1 LDAFINLTQERVN
14 GNVKMKLYKGNY
26 RVVGRSSP
34 YSLYDMNLATYGIS
48 SKFDQSLAQGF
59 IELWGLPTR
68 VAYSI
73 LSKMK
78 EE

>member
-1 LDAFINLTQERVN
+1 
-14 GNVKMKLYKGNY
+14 
-26 RVVGRSSP
+26 
-34 YSLYDMNLATYGIS
+34 MNLATYGIS

-68 VAYSI
+68 VAHSM

-78 EE
+78 KE